1 MALIIIDHVRIQA
14 VHNRDQTLPTI
25 SVKSMKRISKN
36 WVSVRF
42 RNLMIARYESKP
54 KLRSLEF
61 HIYVQKVAC
70 IFVQTKVAHRL
81 ESHFLATQS
90 KIIAKLTKST
100 KYAKSHLKSNQ
111 MAKYLIRKKAKM
123 ESQFTL
129 KNVPTQVV
137 LWETSFYQDA
147 STIITI
153 AAL

>member
-1 MALIIIDHVRIQA
+1 MALIIKDLVRIQT
-14 VHNRDQTLPTI
+14 VHKRDKTLPTI

-42 RNLMIARYESKP
+42 RNLMIAIYKLKA

-70 IFVQTKVAHRL
+70 IFVQTKGAHKL
-81 ESHFLATQS
+81 ESHFLVTQS

-123 ESQFTL
+123 VSQYTL

-137 LWETSFYQDA
+137 QW
-147 STIITI
+147 
-153 AAL
+153 